1 MKLSEM
7 SLEQL
12 SKIGKSYYFDKNK
25 IEGIEQFEI
34 QLNDFIYSTIWKI
47 FMTRKVFTF
56 IILKEFKIIHIYIH
70 SDLWLGK
77 EPCGIESKKGSL

>member
-34 QLNDFIYSTIWKI
+34 QLNDFIYSGAY
-47 FMTRKVFTF
+47 
-56 IILKEFKIIHIYIH
+56 IYDGQFVEAKH
-70 SDLWLGK
+70 LVDKLGK
-77 EPCGIESKKGSL
+77 IKIEIYSKI